1 MTYHFTLAVTKY
13 SHTETSR
20 KFSAFLSQIRDA
32 FSIDGVTDENIK
44 FPLLRSRLDDKTR
57 EMIPTTK
64 PDETFEQYLIRLAAI
79 FDDTL
84 ITNDLE
90 TRYSFFK
97 LNFSSDK
104 FEKTL
109 REFVQLHEAMYRDLP
124 AELNFQSFRRRLLD
138 LLTPKPNLFKVIL
151 NSTATTNPT
160 LVTTLT
166 PVSLQ
171 WTTSSYTKPLQIYP
185 IQLPFYSTTYNSK
198 KMTYHFTLAVTKYS
212 HTETSRKF
220 SAFLS
225 QIRDAFSIDGVTD
238 ENIKFPLLRSRLDDK
253 TREMIPT
260 TKPDETFEQ
269 YLIRLA
275 AIFDDTLITN
285 DLETQYSFFKLNF
298 SSDKFEETL
307 REFVQLHETI
317 YRDLPAEL

>member
-1 MTYHFTLAVTKY
+1 
-13 SHTETSR
+13 
-20 KFSAFLSQIRDA
+20 
-32 FSIDGVTDENIK
+32 
-44 FPLLRSRLDDKTR
+44 
-57 EMIPTTK
+57 
-64 PDETFEQYLIRLAAI
+64 
-79 FDDTL
+79 
-84 ITNDLE
+84 
-90 TRYSFFK
+90 
-97 LNFSSDK
+97 
-104 FEKTL
+104 
-109 REFVQLHEAMYRDLP
+109 
-124 AELNFQSFRRRLLD
+124 
-138 LLTPKPNLFKVIL
+138 
-151 NSTATTNPT
+151 
-160 LVTTLT
+160 
-166 PVSLQ
+166 
-171 WTTSSYTKPLQIYP
+171 
-185 IQLPFYSTTYNSK
+185 
-198 KMTYHFTLAVTKYS
+198 MTYHFTLAVTKYS

-317 YRDLPAEL
+317 YRDLPAELNFQSFRRRLLDLLTPKPNLFKVILNSTATTNPTLVTTLVHFFKANGLLHKHSLDTCISTMDNYISTSLYTKQEHISSPNTFTVKNEVNNTSTTTVQSSPIIIRQTTMNNISSKTIMDADSNATYIDPTTKNKIILSSVPESINQIPSNGYLYATVPV